1 MKKVIAIDG
10 YAATGKS
17 TQAKNIAKHLNFL
30 HIDSG
35 AMYRGITYF
44 ALKNF
49 WFKNQINIEVLK
61 DNIEEI
67 DINFSIVNQ
76 TQIIIIN
83 KINVEKELR
92 NIKIDQNVSLVASV
106 PEIRSFLLK
115 KQRQIANK
123 NNIVMDGRDIGSV
136 VFPDSKNKF
145 FLIASPEIRARR
157 RYDQIKTDN
166 KSATLSQILKDVK
179 TRDKGDMSRQ
189 ISPLKPASDAK
200 IIDTSY
206 LSKELVFDKII
217 SLIEL

>member
-67 DINFSIVNQ
+67 DINFSIINQ
-76 TQIIIIN
+76 TQIITIN

-115 KQRQIANK
+115 KQRQIATK

-166 KSATLSQILKDVK
+166 KSATLSQILKNVK